1 MDRVKEIVEAN
12 KAAGKE
18 WNLGGYN
25 CPEPGAPEPNPI
37 GWLLNCQCE
46 TFWTP
51 IMFSARYGHIK
62 VVQYLAEQGAE
73 LEPTTTYNP
82 LHAACFGQS
91 IETVRYLVEEKAIDV
106 NP

>member
-1 MDRVKEIVEAN
+1 
-12 KAAGKE
+12 
-18 WNLGGYN
+18 
-25 CPEPGAPEPNPI
+25 
-37 GWLLNCQCE
+37 
-46 TFWTP
+46 
-51 IMFSARYGHIK
+51 MFAARYGHIK

-91 IETVRYLVEEKAIDV
+91 IETVRFLVEEKGIDV